1 MSRWILALCLLLPI
15 AACGQPPQ
23 VEVKDVWA
31 RDTVGRT
38 DSAAVFMTIRSD
50 SADRLIAAS
59 TPAANKTDLMTMQVT
74 DDAMAMTYLDAI
86 EIPAGGTV
94 ALDPAGLHVWLTDL
108 DEPLKSGESIPLVLT
123 FEKAG
128 ERRVRVAIIAPAE
141 MPPMSG
147 MQM

>member
-1 MSRWILALCLLLPI
+1 
-15 AACGQPPQ
+15 
-23 VEVKDVWA
+23 VWA

-86 EIPAGGTV
+86 EIPADGTV